1 MSQGCT
7 VSVEEVQSWWEVPA
21 IAHFCSLF
29 RTAFNLPDFE
39 IEELEKALSEQDLDF
54 LGDLIAC
61 LLQGCY
67 QRNDITPQA
76 FSSYLDDIINYR
88 WELEEGKPNP
98 LRQGPFEE
106 LPPRTQVELLH
117 RLCDYRLDA
126 ADVFDLLKG
135 LDADS
140 LRVEPLGQDGNGAL
154 YWYFYGTR
162 MYKEEP
168 VKRKAER
175 LSETPE
181 VKPPEKRKRGRPPK
195 KKKLEDFQLSET
207 ENEVKTENGVD
218 GPHSG
223 TDRERGAW
231 SLVCD
236 TEEQWVSLAESIK
249 DKTSPQDRHLYR
261 IVSQNFLPEIS
272 SMIEHKEKEQKQK
285 LLDPARAS
293 QRLSEKH
300 ITQEEEDTLKAIAE
314 VEKKKDE
321 ELDRQVLLAEQ
332 RREEERLLQEERE
345 REEMERIKAV
355 EERAKRRKLRE
366 EKAWLLSQGKDLPP
380 ELLNLEPHS
389 PIRKSRRTKEFYEID
404 DDYTALYKVLEALKA
419 HKDSWPF
426 MEPVDDSYAPNY
438 HEIIQTP
445 MDLST
450 IERKLN
456 DGEYVAKE
464 EFVADVKL
472 MFENCVEYNGQ
483 DSEYTIM
490 AESLER
496 CFSRALLKHFPSED
510 GDTDEE
516 FHISSED
523 KERKEKKR
531 NRGNKQAGPES
542 LIKAT
547 EQAQRKRNS
556 QGGKGSTPT
565 GEEDSKPAR
574 PPPPPHWANG
584 PPHPHGLPPSQ
595 QHIHGGDM
603 RGMYHPGQQLHRPPG
618 PHGPPMF
625 AQRMAMDPRFA
636 YPGQGAHI
644 PRHGDPNLNHMPH
657 NFNMQHHVGDGRHV
671 GPRYPMGPDPRQLQP
686 QHQQQHPYMGPT
698 HGPSLGPRPVAL
710 QPGPP
715 PEASM
720 YPSRQRPEGH
730 SMHPMGNR
738 YPGPEGPPQHNYPGF
753 GPPGMGIPNMWP
765 GMNHQGQERP
775 SGPRMQDPNMVS
787 QHHYNHGGVPPPMG
801 HKPWPEPAVGYPHP
815 PPNAQYRMPSGVGS
829 PGPMS
834 SRPAAHPDS
843 SGRPRLASMLES
855 PEMLALQQLS
865 ASSGPPAG
873 TPRQHMGTFQQPQPG
888 PPSGLGSAPAPP
900 PLPLPPPPEVQLLRP
915 ARDNGADSQPSQQS
929 DTQPKGPTSEH
940 KMAAKNNN
948 DNDQAS
954 SRANS
959 IPSNHER
966 PSIPN
971 PAEHP
976 SGPAGGTQSP
986 PTPNW
991 GRSQEQPSG
1000 PGLPQSS
1007 TDQGHKQE
1015 EEGRGHSDSHGPPQ
1029 PSNPATVSLHF
1040 NSSSSSSNNS
1050 PAGPSTPKAPEHQQ
1064 KSPQRSAKHNSS
1076 HLQHLQ
1082 PQRVVTSPNPSEQ
1095 MPEKNPPHAQIMH
1108 QHSIHGDHQQ
1118 SFQKQQSQKQ
1128 PHQMGQ
1134 STPPQHHPQSSS
1146 QQMTRKSQQQNS
1158 PNLPPPHQTAHNNPS
1173 QLGPPQASPVHR
1185 MPQGAPQGAHPGP
1198 PQPAPLTSLPP
1209 SHPAPQLPPQP
1220 SPADRGDQRPSE
1232 PTSRPDSIGS
1242 SGPPQPNMMN
1252 SGPPNGIYKQQAFS
1266 PKPHQTQLVG
1276 SNQGRQVPR
1285 GTLSGHNPSMPNH
1298 SQAQENGAM
1307 GQYGMGSPPHPHY
1320 GQQNMGRPVP
1330 PSAHHPYPNQ
1340 AMNPH
1345 QNPAHYP
1352 AYHQQ
1357 GGAAYPFHMAGQQH
1371 PQAHPNMYPP
1381 SQYQQQHYYP
1391 QPHSQAQANSRRGY
1405 PSEDWHRSPYQPRH
1419 PMPPNAYIPVAGASV
1434 NGRLKESSMSP
1445 LGSEGSSSAGLVSP
1459 GPVSET
1465 GPRPGG
1471 AGDGRGEG
1479 KEQAG
1484 GAGGSPAKQA
1494 RMEESLERP
1503 ESPKEILD
1511 LDSHN
1516 AAARRR
1522 GNQLPQQQHPPAS
1535 AAHMASSFMYDPRAV
1550 HPGMQQGG
1558 APPPHMMSRSG
1569 GGGGGT
1575 PYPGQPYPSPGH
1587 YAAQRPHPHLME
1599 ALQRPQQLPYS
1610 PGQTRM
1616 AMYRHPQPGGH
1627 FQGMMIQQRGLA
1639 PEHFLHPGQQMMAA
1653 PGGPSGKQGV

>member
-1 MSQGCT
+1 MSQGCII
-7 VSVEEVQSWWEVPA
+7 SVEEIQSWWEVPA

-175 LSETPE
+175 LSETLE

-195 KKKLEDFQLSET
+195 KKKLEDIQQSEV
-207 ENEVKTENGVD
+207 ESEVKTKNGLD
-218 GPHSG
+218 GLHSSSG
-223 TDRERGAW
+223 TDRERGSW

-261 IVSQNFLPEIS
+261 IISQNFLPEIS

-285 LLDPARAS
+285 LLDPTPVRIS
-293 QRLSEKH
+293 ERLSEKH
-300 ITQEEEDTLKAIAE
+300 VNQEEEEDNLKAIAE

-366 EKAWLLSQGKDLPP
+366 ERAWLLSQGKDLPP

-389 PIRKSRRTKEFYEID
+389 PIRRARRTKQFYEID

-450 IERKLN
+450 IEKKLN
-456 DGEYVAKE
+456 DGEYIAKE

-472 MFENCVEYNGQ
+472 MFENCVEYNGE

-496 CFSRALLKHFPSED
+496 CFSRALLKHFPTED

-516 FHISSED
+516 FHISNED

-531 NRGNKQAGPES
+531 SRGSKLAGPES

-565 GEEDSKPAR
+565 EEEGNKPAR
-574 PPPPPHWANG
+574 PLPPPHWANG
-584 PPHPHGLPPSQ
+584 PPHPHSLPPSQ
-595 QHIHGGDM
+595 QHIHEGDM

-618 PHGPPMF
+618 PHGPPMY
-625 AQRMAMDPRFA
+625 AQRMAMDPRFV
-636 YPGQGAHI
+636 YPGHI
-644 PRHGDPNLNHMPH
+644 PRHGDPNLNRMPH
-657 NFNMQHHVGDGRHV
+657 NFNMQHRMGDGHHM
-671 GPRYPMGPDPRQLQP
+671 GPRYPMGPDPHQLQP

-730 SMHPMGNR
+730 TMHPMGNR
-738 YPGPEGPPQHNYPGF
+738 FSGPEGPPQHNYPGF
-753 GPPGMGIPNMWP
+753 GAPGMGLSNMWT
-765 GMNHQGQERP
+765 GMNPQGQERP
-775 SGPRMQDPNMVS
+775 SGPCMQDPSMVN
-787 QHHYNHGGVPPPMG
+787 QRNYNLGGVPPPMG
-801 HKPWPEPAVGYPHP
+801 HKPWPEPAAGYPHP
-815 PPNAQYRMPSGVGS
+815 PPNAQYRMPAAVSS

-834 SRPAAHPDS
+834 SRPPVPHPDS

-865 ASSGPPAG
+865 ASSGPPAS
-873 TPRQHMGTFQQPQPG
+873 TPRQHMGNFQQPG
-888 PPSGLGSAPAPP
+888 PPSGIGSAPAHPSQQPP
-900 PLPLPPPPEVQLLRP
+900 PTPEVQLLRP
-915 ARDNGADSQPSQQS
+915 ARDNGPDSQPSQQT
-929 DTQPKGPTSEH
+929 DTQPKGSTSKP
-940 KMAAKNNN
+940 KMAAKNNT
-948 DNDQAS
+948 DQAS
-954 SRANS
+954 SHKNS
-959 IPSNHER
+959 CNQER
-966 PSIPN
+966 PSIPS
-971 PAEHP
+971 PAEQH
-976 SGPAGGTQSP
+976 SGPAEGLQSA

-991 GRSQEQPSG
+991 GRSQEHPSG

-1007 TDQGHKQE
+1007 TEGHKQE
-1015 EEGRGHSDSHGPPQ
+1015 VGGRGQSTSHCPPQ
-1029 PSNPATVSLHF
+1029 PSNPTTVSSHLN
-1040 NSSSSSSNNS
+1040 NSNNNS
-1050 PAGPSTPKAPEHQQ
+1050 PAGPSTPVQSPALPPQNVPPPHVAASQNPPRQMLENNPPHTQNAHQQSEHQQ
-1064 KSPQRSAKHNSS
+1064 NIHKQ
-1076 HLQHLQ
+1076 QQQ
-1082 PQRVVTSPNPSEQ
+1082 PQT
-1095 MPEKNPPHAQIMH
+1095 
-1108 QHSIHGDHQQ
+1108 
-1118 SFQKQQSQKQ
+1118 
-1128 PHQMGQ
+1128 GQ
-1134 STPPQHHPQSSS
+1134 SPPPQHHPHNSS
-1146 QQMTRKSQQQNS
+1146 QQMTQNTQQQTQTS
-1158 PNLPPPHQTAHNNPS
+1158 PMH
-1173 QLGPPQASPVHR
+1173 G
-1185 MPQGAPQGAHPGP
+1185 MPQGAPQGAQPGH

-1209 SHPAPQLPPQP
+1209 SHPTPQLPPQP

-1232 PTSRPDSIGS
+1232 PTSRPDSVGTA
-1242 SGPPQPNMMN
+1242 GPPQHNMMKC
-1252 SGPPNGIYKQQAFS
+1252 GPPNGIYKQQAFS
-1266 PKPHQTQLVG
+1266 PNPHQTQLVG
-1276 SNQGRQVPR
+1276 GNQGRQAPR
-1285 GTLSGHNPSMPNH
+1285 GAMPGHNPAMPPH
-1298 SQAQENGAM
+1298 SQGQENGAM

-1320 GQQNMGRPVP
+1320 SQQTMTRPMP
-1330 PSAHHPYPNQ
+1330 QSAHHPYPNQ
-1340 AMNPH
+1340 AINPH
-1345 QNPAHYP
+1345 HNPAHYP
-1352 AYHQQ
+1352 TYHQQ
-1357 GGAAYPFHMAGQQH
+1357 GGAAYPYHMAGQQH
-1371 PQAHPNMYPP
+1371 PQAHPSMYPP
-1381 SQYQQQHYYP
+1381 AQYQQQHYYP
-1391 QPHSQAQANSRRGY
+1391 QPHLQAQAHGQANSRGGY
-1405 PSEDWHRSPYQPRH
+1405 PSEDWHRSQYQPRH
-1419 PMPPNAYIPVAGASV
+1419 PMPPNAYLPVASANV
-1434 NGRLKESSMSP
+1434 NGRLKESSLSP
-1445 LGSEGSSSAGLVSP
+1445 LGSEGSSGASLVSP
-1459 GPVSET
+1459 GPVSDA
-1465 GPRPGG
+1465 GLHPGG
-1471 AGDGRGEG
+1471 PGEGRGEG

-1484 GAGGSPAKQA
+1484 GGSPAKQA
-1494 RMEESLERP
+1494 RMEESSEQP

-1522 GNQLPQQQHPPAS
+1522 STQPPQQQHPAAS
-1535 AAHMASSFMYDPRAV
+1535 AAHMASGFMYDPRAV
-1550 HPGMQQGG
+1550 HPGMQHGG
-1558 APPPHMMSRSG
+1558 VPPPHMMARAG
-1569 GGGGGT
+1569 GVGRP
-1575 PYPGQPYPSPGH
+1575 PYPGQPYPDPGH

-1616 AMYRHPQPGGH
+1616 TMYRHPRAGGH

-1653 PGGPSGKQGV
+1653 PGGPSSKQGV